1 MPDDPPYDPLL
12 VRDYIICRSGG
23 TLDRLQV
30 IKIADIAYGWVLG
43 LTGTRLFTGGIEAWA
58 YGPVVPA
65 IYESLK
71 GYGGTIENL
80 PYPIRDA
87 DGGLAGHLRSIEGR
101 MTPEITGIIGPV
113 VDRYR
118 HLGGTELLRL
128 THVKG
133 TPWERA
139 YRRGGQHVPIPDGLI
154 KQYYH
159 GMVAEARSG

>member
-43 LTGTRLFTGGIEAWA
+43 LTGTRLLPGKSRRGVR
-58 YGPVVPA
+58 PVVPA

-80 PYPIRDA
+80 PYPYA
-87 DGGLAGHLRSIEGR
+87 MPMA
-101 MTPEITGIIGPV
+101 
-113 VDRYR
+113 
-118 HLGGTELLRL
+118 
-128 THVKG
+128 
-133 TPWERA
+133 A
-139 YRRGGQHVPIPDGLI
+139 
-154 KQYYH
+154 
-159 GMVAEARSG
+159 